1 MHSLV
6 KIKKV
11 NYFFQKGCFLFEIGL
26 QYSKYHIR
34 LTYKKACFGYG
45 GGFMFYVHFVWDKLK
60 GKRALCVLGL
70 LLSAVL
76 AAFIWVNPKILSII
90 VDDGIKGGRRD
101 IIIPLVICMVCF
113 QLVYSVGQFARS
125 VMLEKASQHMLWNV
139 RRSIFHNI
147 QHQDLSYF
155 SRMRAGDIITRTT
168 GDLEYL
174 RHFVAWSSYQLVDT
188 VVIFF
193 SAVICLF
200 FVSVK
205 LTLIMLSVLPLI
217 LAVSYFYSKTVRR
230 RYKRIRES
238 LSQLNIAATENI
250 DGNRTVKAFTREE
263 YEEGKFAEKSNEY
276 RDAHV
281 AASVAWA
288 KVLPLLNFFS
298 QSLTIFNLLAG
309 GLFVIRGEMTLGGL
323 AMFNSLAW
331 ALSSPMNSIS
341 NLLNDMQRF
350 FTSAEKVVEI
360 TEDAPIIC
368 DRYDAVSA
376 EGKIRGNIELRDV
389 SFSYKNSQKILDSV
403 SVKISAGQTVAIMGR
418 TGCGK
423 TTLVNLLAR
432 FYDPSEGSI
441 LFDGVDLR
449 YRRLEDIHR
458 SISIATQDVFL
469 FSDTVDGNIAFS
481 DSEMSEES
489 VVEYATLAGADGF
502 IKRMES
508 GYETIIG
515 ERGVGIS
522 GGQRQRIA
530 LARALAAEPSVL
542 VLDDTTSAVDTD
554 TEAYIQHSLRNLP
567 FECTKVII
575 AQRISSVMDAD
586 MIIIMENGKFSV
598 GRHDTLV
605 RTNAYYRELCELQGV
620 REMPPFDGGDR

>member
-1 MHSLV
+1 
-6 KIKKV
+6 
-11 NYFFQKGCFLFEIGL
+11 
-26 QYSKYHIR
+26 
-34 LTYKKACFGYG
+34 
-45 GGFMFYVHFVWDKLK
+45 MFYVHFVWEKLK
-60 GKRALCVLGL
+60 GRRFLCVLGL
-70 LLSAVL
+70 LLSATL
-76 AAFIWVNPKILSII
+76 SALIWVNPKILSII
-90 VDDGIKGGRRD
+90 VDEGIRGGKRD
-101 IIIPLVICMVCF
+101 IIIPLVLCMVGV
-113 QLVYSVGQFARS
+113 QLTFSAGQFARV
-125 VMLEKASQHMLWNV
+125 VMLEKASQHMLWNI
-139 RRSIFHNI
+139 RSQIFTNI

-174 RHFVAWSSYQLVDT
+174 RHFVAWSSYQIVDT
-188 VVIFF
+188 IVVFL

-200 FVSVK
+200 SVSVK

-217 LAVSYFYSKTVRR
+217 LAVSYFYSKTVRV

-238 LSQLNIAATENI
+238 LSSLNIAATENI
-250 DGNRTVKAFTREE
+250 DGNRVVKAFTREK
-263 YEEGKFAEKSNEY
+263 YEEEKFDEKSREY

-281 AASVAWA
+281 AASVAWS
-288 KVLPLLNFFS
+288 KVVPFLTFFS
-298 QSLTIFNLLAG
+298 QSLTIFNLLVG
-309 GLFVIRGEMTLGGL
+309 GLLVINGDMTLGGL

-360 TEDAPIIC
+360 TEDTPIIC
-368 DRYDAVSA
+368 DRYDAVPV
-376 EGKIRGNIELRDV
+376 EGKIKGNLEFRDV
-389 SFSYKNSQKILDSV
+389 SYSYKNSQKILDSV
-403 SVKISAGQTVAIMGR
+403 SFKIEAGQTVAIMGR

-458 SISIATQDVFL
+458 SVAIATQDVFL

-481 DSEMSEES
+481 DSSMSEEK
-489 VVEYATLAGADGF
+489 VCEYATLAGADGF
-502 IKRMES
+502 IRRMES

-554 TEAYIQHSLRNLP
+554 TEAYIQNSLRNLP
-567 FECTKVII
+567 FECTKIII
-575 AQRISSVMDAD
+575 AQRISSVKDAD
-586 MIIIMENGKFSV
+586 MIIIMESGKLCI
-598 GRHDTLV
+598 GTHDTLV
-605 RTNAYYRELCELQGV
+605 RTNAYYRELCELQNVTDLPAFEGDV
-620 REMPPFDGGDR
+620 REGGEE

>member
-1 MHSLV
+1 
-6 KIKKV
+6 
-11 NYFFQKGCFLFEIGL
+11 
-26 QYSKYHIR
+26 
-34 LTYKKACFGYG
+34 
-45 GGFMFYVHFVWDKLK
+45 MFYVHFVWEKLK
-60 GKRALCVLGL
+60 GRRALCVLGL
-70 LLSAVL
+70 LLSAAL
-76 AAFIWVNPKILSII
+76 SALIWVNPKILGII
-90 VDDGIKGGRRD
+90 VDDGIRGGRTE
-101 IIIPLVICMVCF
+101 IIIPLVLCMVGV
-113 QLVYSVGQFARS
+113 QLVFSAGQFARV
-125 VMLEKASQHMLWNV
+125 VMLEKASQHMLWNI
-139 RRSIFHNI
+139 RRSIFDNI
-147 QHQDLSYF
+147 QRQDLSYF

-174 RHFVAWSSYQLVDT
+174 RHFVAWTAYQLVDT
-188 VVIFF
+188 IVVFV

-200 FVSVK
+200 SVSVK
-205 LTLIMLSVLPLI
+205 LTLIMLSVLPMI
-217 LAVSYFYSKTVRR
+217 LAVSYFYSKTVRG

-250 DGNRTVKAFTREE
+250 DGNRVVKAFTREE
-263 YEEGKFAEKSNEY
+263 FEEEKFAEKSREY

-288 KVLPLLNFFS
+288 KVLPVLNFLS
-298 QSLTIFNLLAG
+298 QSLTVFNLLVG
-309 GLFVIRGEMTLGGL
+309 GFFVIRGEMTLGGL

-360 TEDAPIIC
+360 TEDTPIIC
-368 DRYDAVSA
+368 DRYDAVPVD
-376 EGKIRGNIELRDV
+376 GKIRGNIELCDV
-389 SFSYKNSQKILDSV
+389 SFAYKNSNKILDSV
-403 SVKISAGQTVAIMGR
+403 SVKIEAGQTVAIMGR

-432 FYDPSEGSI
+432 FYDPSEGVI

-449 YRRLEDIHR
+449 YRRLADIHR
-458 SISIATQDVFL
+458 SVAIATQDVFL

-481 DSEMSEES
+481 DSTMPEEK

-502 IKRMES
+502 IRRMES

-554 TEAYIQHSLRNLP
+554 TEAYIQRSLRSLP
-567 FECTKVII
+567 FECTKIII
-575 AQRISSVMDAD
+575 AQRISSVKDAD

-598 GRHDTLV
+598 GVHDTLV

-620 REMPPFDGGDR
+620 VGMPPFEGALSEGGEL

>member
-1 MHSLV
+1 
-6 KIKKV
+6 
-11 NYFFQKGCFLFEIGL
+11 
-26 QYSKYHIR
+26 
-34 LTYKKACFGYG
+34 
-45 GGFMFYVHFVWDKLK
+45 MFYVHFVWDKLK
-60 GKRALCVLGL
+60 GRRALCVIGL
-70 LLSAVL
+70 LLSAAL
-76 AAFIWVNPKILSII
+76 SALIWVNPKILSII
-90 VDDGIKGGRRD
+90 VDDGIKGGQRD
-101 IIIPLVICMVCF
+101 IIIPLVLCMVGV
-113 QLVYSVGQFARS
+113 QLLYSAGQFARV
-125 VMLEKASQHMLWNV
+125 VMLEKASQHMLWNI
-139 RRSIFHNI
+139 RRSIFSNI

-155 SRMRAGDIITRTT
+155 SRMRAGDIIT

-188 VVIFF
+188 IVIFI
-193 SAVICLF
+193 SAVVCLF
-200 FVSVK
+200 SVSVK
-205 LTLIMLSVLPLI
+205 LTLIMLSVLPII
-217 LAVSYFYSKTVRR
+217 LAVSYFYSKTVRG

-238 LSQLNIAATENI
+238 LSSLNIAATENI
-250 DGNRTVKAFTREE
+250 DGNRVVKAFTREE
-263 YEEGKFAEKSNEY
+263 YEEEKFAEKSREY

-288 KVLPLLNFFS
+288 KILPVLSFFS
-298 QSLTIFNLLAG
+298 QSLTIFNLLVG
-309 GLFVIRGEMTLGGL
+309 GLFVINGEMTLGGL

-360 TEDAPIIC
+360 TEDTPIIC
-368 DRYDAVSA
+368 DRYDAVPV

-403 SVKISAGQTVAIMGR
+403 SVKIDAGQTVAIMGR

-432 FYDPSEGSI
+432 FYDPSEGAI

-449 YRRLEDIHR
+449 NRRLEDIHR
-458 SISIATQDVFL
+458 SVAIATQDVFL
-469 FSDTVDGNIAFS
+469 FSDTVDGNVAFS
-481 DSEMSEES
+481 DSEMSEEK

-554 TEAYIQHSLRNLP
+554 TEAYIQNSLRNLP
-567 FECTKVII
+567 FECTKIII
-575 AQRISSVMDAD
+575 AQRISSVKDAD
-586 MIIIMENGKFSV
+586 MIIIMENGKFAV
-598 GRHDTLV
+598 GDHDTLV

-620 REMPPFDGGDR
+620 YGMPPFEGAPAEGGDL